1 MNKPFRAYSG
11 DQPYIFVSYAHEDS
25 NAVYPEMK
33 WLHDQGFNVWYDEG
47 ISPGTVWRTELAD
60 SIMGAGLF
68 LFFVTPRSVVSG
80 NCEKEVNF
88 AIDHDIPVLT
98 VHLEETDLPSGME
111 LTLSS
116 IQGILKHDL
125 PDRDYREKLLSGVI
139 DHMQRGISES
149 PPVRSNRYRKI
160 IIAVAAVLGL
170 LLAVYLV
177 INYVPS
183 DAPLNAPREAS
194 SLRRFTID
202 LPRSMRTDNYGYRP
216 VTISADGQRVVF
228 NAVVERKAQLFSRS
242 LDSLNVV
249 PIEGTENASREL
261 ALSPDGQWIAFVDRS
276 DSLLKKVP
284 VSGGVPVTLCD
295 PIGRIWDI
303 SWGANGNIVYT
314 SDAHAGLMTVSSS
327 GGTPEQL
334 TVPENGEFHKQPNFL
349 PDGNALFF
357 TIGEPGTTIRKADR
371 IAVIS
376 LESGEQKTLMAGASP
391 RATPSGHLIYYL
403 ENALWA
409 VAFDAERLEVISE
422 SVPVAEGVLYALVAH
437 YSISDDG
444 TLVYVLATDLVPRTL
459 VWVDRFGNEEAL
471 PIDRRPY
478 MQPRISPDGD
488 RISALVQAKNGVDL
502 WVYSPRQG
510 TSSRL
515 TFDESREAS
524 PLWSPDGKHII
535 FSSNRV
541 DDIFRVATHG
551 TGVIDQLTNSPQ
563 YQFAYSITPDG
574 RQLLIDERGIDR
586 KQDDLTILA
595 MSSEPSEPNSELLL
609 QTEFNEL
616 SPAISPDGQWLAY
629 ESDRSGQYEI
639 YVRHFPDVDADV
651 SQVSV
656 RGGRRPL
663 WGPSGQDLFFLGSTD
678 MMIVNIETT
687 PDFKAGRPE
696 PMFNHQNFIT
706 VGTRNF
712 DIDAAGERFLMIKKP
727 SEDEMPANRIVIVQN
742 WLNEV
747 ARKVATN

>member
-1 MNKPFRAYSG
+1 
-11 DQPYIFVSYAHEDS
+11 
-25 NAVYPEMK
+25 
-33 WLHDQGFNVWYDEG
+33 
-47 ISPGTVWRTELAD
+47 
-60 SIMGAGLF
+60 
-68 LFFVTPRSVVSG
+68 
-80 NCEKEVNF
+80 
-88 AIDHDIPVLT
+88 
-98 VHLEETDLPSGME
+98 
-111 LTLSS
+111 
-116 IQGILKHDL
+116 
-125 PDRDYREKLLSGVI
+125 
-139 DHMQRGISES
+139 
-149 PPVRSNRYRKI
+149 
-160 IIAVAAVLGL
+160 
-170 LLAVYLV
+170 
-177 INYVPS
+177 
-183 DAPLNAPREAS
+183 
-194 SLRRFTID
+194 
-202 LPRSMRTDNYGYRP
+202 
-216 VTISADGQRVVF
+216 
-228 NAVVERKAQLFSRS
+228 
-242 LDSLNVV
+242 
-249 PIEGTENASREL
+249 
-261 ALSPDGQWIAFVDRS
+261 
-276 DSLLKKVP
+276 
-284 VSGGVPVTLCD
+284 
-295 PIGRIWDI
+295 
-303 SWGANGNIVYT
+303 
-314 SDAHAGLMTVSSS
+314 MTVSSS

-357 TIGEPGTTIRKADR
+357 TIGEPGTTTRKTDR
-371 IAVIS
+371 IAVLS

-409 VAFDAERLEVISE
+409 VAFDDERLEVISE

-444 TLVYVLATDLVPRTL
+444 TLVYVLATDLVPLTL

-502 WVYSPRQG
+502 WVYSPHQG

-551 TGVIDQLTNSPQ
+551 TGKIDQLTNSPQ

-574 RQLLIDERGIDR
+574 RQLLIDERGTSR
-586 KQDDLTILA
+586 KLTDLTIFTIA
-595 MSSEPSEPNSELLL
+595 GESNSELLL
-609 QTEFNEL
+609 QTEFNES

-678 MMIVNIETT
+678 MMIVNIETA

-696 PMFNHQNFIT
+696 PMFSHQNFIT
-706 VGTRNF
+706 GGIRSF

-727 SEDEMPANRIVIVQN
+727 SEDEMPTNRIVIVQN
-742 WLNEV
+742 WLDEV